1 MVNPIKKAAAAYQK
15 YGFLLSQLVGR
26 DFKTKYKR
34 NVLGV
39 LWSMLNPLLT
49 MCVQYIIFSELFRWD
64 IDNFAVYLLT
74 GTVMFNF
81 FTEATGQALTSITGN
96 AALITKVYV
105 PRYVFPLS
113 KVLSSCI
120 NLAFSTLALYAILLL
135 QGVPLNVHHLLL
147 PYGYGCLIMFTA
159 GVGMILASLMVYFRD
174 TQFLYGIVT
183 VLWTYL
189 TPLFYPIDIVPD
201 RFLFIIK
208 CNPMFHFI
216 RYVRNLIL
224 DNTMPTLRAHAI
236 CLLFAAASLAVGW
249 TVFKRA
255 KKNFILNI

>member
-1 MVNPIKKAAAAYQK
+1 MHPIRKVRAAYQK
-15 YGFLLSQLVGR
+15 YWFLLTQLVGR

-34 NVLGV
+34 SVLGV

-49 MCVQYIIFSELFRWD
+49 MCVQYIVFSELFRWD
-64 IDNFAVYLLT
+64 IDNFAVYLLI

-81 FTEATGQALTSITGN
+81 FTEATSQALVSITGS
-96 AALITKVYV
+96 ASLITKVYV
-105 PRYVFPLS
+105 PTYIFPLS

-120 NLAFSTLALYAILLL
+120 NLGFSTIALYAILFI
-135 QGVPLNVHHLLL
+135 QGVPLNIHHLLM
-147 PYGYGCLIMFTA
+147 PFGYACLIAFA
-159 GVGMILASLMVYFRD
+159 IGMGLILASLMVYFRD
-174 TQFLYGIVT
+174 TQFLYSIVT
-183 VLWTYL
+183 VLWMYL

-201 RFLFIIK
+201 RFLPIVK

-224 DNTMPTLRAHAI
+224 DNTMPTLRAHLV
-236 CLLFAAASLAVGW
+236 CLFFAVASLVIGWAVYQ
-249 TVFKRA
+249 KA

>member
-1 MVNPIKKAAAAYQK
+1 MANPVKKAAAAYQK
-15 YGFLLSQLVGR
+15 YGFLLSQLVSR

-34 NVLGV
+34 SVLGV

-49 MCVQYIIFSELFRWD
+49 MCVQYIVFSELFRWD
-64 IDNFAVYLLT
+64 IDNFAVYLLI

-81 FTEATGQALTSITGN
+81 FTEATGQALLSITGN
-96 AALITKVYV
+96 ASLITKVYV
-105 PRYVFPLS
+105 PLYVFPVS

-120 NLAFSTLALYAILLL
+120 NLAFSTAALYAILFL
-135 QGVPLNVHHLLL
+135 QGVPVNIHHLLL
-147 PYGYGCLIMFTA
+147 PYGYACLIAFTI
-159 GVGMILASLMVYFRD
+159 GIGMILASMMVYFRD

-183 VLWTYL
+183 VLWMYL
-189 TPLFYPIDIVPD
+189 TPLFYPIEIVPD
-201 RFLFIIK
+201 RFLVIIK

-224 DNTMPTLRAHAI
+224 DNTMPTLRAHMI
-236 CLLFAAASLAVGW
+236 CLLFASTALIGGW
-249 TVFKRA
+249 FIFKRV